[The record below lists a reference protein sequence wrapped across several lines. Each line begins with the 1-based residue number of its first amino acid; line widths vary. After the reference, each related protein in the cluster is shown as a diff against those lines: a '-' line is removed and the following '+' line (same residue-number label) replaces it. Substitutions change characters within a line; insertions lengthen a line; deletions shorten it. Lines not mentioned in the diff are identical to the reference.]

1 MKKGKDGGR
10 RAVGA
15 VMPGT
20 RRRVYLH
27 TLLFFTPTILF
38 LNSCATRDT
47 AHRVVISVPEQ
58 KLAILEKGEPI
69 ATYPVSTS
77 KFGVGDYRG
86 SWGTPLGK
94 LEIVT
99 KIGDGAPL
107 GAVFKDRRF
116 TGEILPID
124 APGRDPIVTR
134 ILWLRGRE
142 PQNQNAYR
150 RYIYIHGTPEER
162 NIGLPVSY
170 GCVRMRSSDIIQLY
184 DIVGV
189 GAEVTIVDN
198 TLHSVVPEILPPGGI
213 VARMKEPFAGAL
225 AR

>member
-1 MKKGKDGGR
+1 MKIGNSRARPPGAPSQLTPGGYHLIVF
-10 RAVGA
+10 ALA
-15 VMPGT
+15 I
-20 RRRVYLH
+20 
-27 TLLFFTPTILF
+27 LLFVA
-38 LNSCATRDT
+38 SCATPDT
-47 AHRVVISVPEQ
+47 AHRVIISVPEQ
-58 KLAILEKGEPI
+58 KTALLEKGEPI

-77 KFGVGDYRG
+77 KFGIGDYRG

-94 LEIVT
+94 LEVAS
-99 KIGDGAPL
+99 KIGDSAPL

-116 TGEILPID
+116 TGEIIRPD

-142 PQNQNAYR
+142 AQNQNAYG

-170 GCVRMRSSDIIQLY
+170 GCIRMRSPDIVQLY
-184 DIVGV
+184 DIVGL
-189 GAEVTIVDN
+189 GAEVTIVN
-198 TLHSVVPEILPPGGI
+198 TPLHDVVHSILPPGGI
-213 VARMKEPFAGAL
+213 VALMKEPFAGAI